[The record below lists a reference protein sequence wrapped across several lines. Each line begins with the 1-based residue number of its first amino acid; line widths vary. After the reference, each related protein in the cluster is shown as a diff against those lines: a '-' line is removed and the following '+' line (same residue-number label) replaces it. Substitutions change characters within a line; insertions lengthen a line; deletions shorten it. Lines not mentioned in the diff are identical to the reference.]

1 MENKVMIGY
10 REPKSIIDAK
20 AVGSKAVGSKVIV
33 KSYYGRR

>member
-20 AVGSKAVGSKVIV
+20 AVGSKVIV
-33 KSYYGRR
+33 KSYFDRSLNPQG

>member
-20 AVGSKAVGSKVIV
+20 TVGSKVIV
-33 KSYYGRR
+33 NVMNLFK